1 MRRADRL
8 FRIAQSLSA
17 ERYITAESLADRLEV
32 SVRTIYRDIEALSV
46 SAIPIEAVA
55 GRGYRLSKG
64 FRVPPMMFNDEELT
78 ALMLGM
84 RMVQGWCDTA
94 LAEAASS
101 ALDKVA
107 AVVPGK
113 LRPVLSREALLVPD
127 FHIPAEV
134 RAHVSGLRRAIA
146 QRRRI
151 EIAYCRRDG
160 VHSDRV
166 IWPLGLFYWGSVWT
180 LAAWCE
186 LRDAFRQFRID
197 RIESLEMAGGQYE
210 RVSGRTLQDYLI
222 SVDGEADCPARGQ
235 MDASHRKSTQKAAT
249 K

>member
-8 FRIAQSLSA
+8 FRITQELSA
-17 ERYITAESLADRLEV
+17 ERYITAESLAARLEV
-32 SVRTIYRDIEALSV
+32 SVRTIYRDIDALSA
-46 SAIPIEAVA
+46 SGIPIEAVA
-55 GRGYRLSKG
+55 GSGYRLSKG
-64 FRVPPMMFNDEELT
+64 FRVPPLMFNEEELT

-101 ALDKVA
+101 ALGKVA
-107 AVVPGK
+107 AVVPERI
-113 LRPVLSREALLVPD
+113 RPVLSHEALLVPD

-134 RAHVSGLRRAIA
+134 RQQVARLRKAIA
-146 QRRRI
+146 QQRKI
-151 EIAYCRRDG
+151 EIAYRRRDG

-186 LRDAFRQFRID
+186 LREGFRQFRVD
-197 RIESLEMAGGQYE
+197 RIESLQMANGRYPQL
-210 RVSGRTLQDYLI
+210 SGRTLKDYLI
-222 SVDGEADCPARGQ
+222 SVDEEAD
-235 MDASHRKSTQKAAT
+235 
-249 K
+249 

>member
-8 FRIAQSLSA
+8 FRITQELSA
-17 ERYITAESLADRLEV
+17 ERYITAESLANRLEV
-32 SVRTIYRDIEALSV
+32 SVRTIYRDIEALSA
-46 SAIPIEAVA
+46 SGIPIEAVT

-64 FRVPPMMFNDEELT
+64 FRVPPMMFNDDELT

-84 RMVQGWCDTA
+84 RMVQGWCDSA
-94 LAEAASS
+94 LAEAAST

-107 AVVPGK
+107 AVVPEK

-127 FHIPAEV
+127 FHIPSEV
-134 RAHVSGLRRAIA
+134 RSHVAGLRQAIA
-146 QRRRI
+146 QQRKI

-166 IWPLGLFYWGSVWT
+166 VWPLGLFYWGSVWT

-186 LRDAFRQFRID
+186 LREAFRQFRVD
-197 RIESLEMAGGQYE
+197 RIESLEMPGGRYQ

-222 SVDGEADCPARGQ
+222 SVDGEVD
-235 MDASHRKSTQKAAT
+235 
-249 K
+249 